1 MAQTDPFV
9 VRTKEKKLND
19 STNRL
24 ESIGSVTQA
33 KSSRAGCA
41 VERSGSTAGSSAR
54 RRCFVATAGG
64 TAGLRQDT
72 EANAKCVVDSNGRKN
87 GMGVS

>member
-1 MAQTDPFV
+1 MAQTV
-9 VRTKEKKLND
+9 QSASGCVAD
-19 STNRL
+19 STTRL
-24 ESIGSVTQA
+24 ESIGSVTQCGA
-33 KSSRAGCA
+33 GQVKSRGFA